1 MNAAAAVYN
10 TISRGDRWTGGR
22 VRLVGI
28 TTMSTLAG
36 TFLVARPTL
45 KDPFFGRSVILLLQ
59 HGPDGAFGL
68 VLNRVEK
75 SKELPFPVHIGGPCK
90 FQGLILIH
98 GEEEWVAEEERGA
111 SQICSGVYLGDA
123 ECLQR
128 IAKDDGDQSRR
139 VRVFAGYSGW
149 GPGQLEHEIA
159 EGSWVTQTATGTAVF
174 EVPNEELWV
183 RMAPSTIPAP
193 SVN

>member
-1 MNAAAAVYN
+1 M
-10 TISRGDRWTGGR
+10 
-22 VRLVGI
+22 
-28 TTMSTLAG
+28 TLAG

-68 VLNRVEK
+68 VLNRAEK

-90 FQGLILIH
+90 FQGLILLH
-98 GEEEWVAEEERGA
+98 GQDDWVTEDERDA
-111 SQICSGVYLGDA
+111 AQICPGVYLGDA
-123 ECLQR
+123 ACLQR
-128 IAKDDGDQSRR
+128 ITEPEPGADWR

-149 GPGQLEHEIA
+149 GPGQLENEMS
-159 EGSWVTQTATGTAVF
+159 EGSWIVQPAGAAQVF
-174 EVPNEELWV
+174 GIPNDELWV
-183 RMAPSTIPAP
+183 RMAPSRIPVP